1 MPPPVTAPRRLL
13 PAPRRDTA
21 GLPQMQ
27 PAPRWK
33 VLLHN
38 DDTHDMGY
46 VVQSLRKAVPGLT
59 VQEAIQ
65 IMLQAHL
72 KGVGLVRVC
81 PREQAEYF
89 QERIQSY
96 NLGCTI
102 EPDE

>member
-1 MPPPVTAPRRLL
+1 MPPPITEPRRLL
-13 PAPRRDTA
+13 PAPTRDTT
-21 GLPQMQ
+21 GLPRMQ

-46 VVQSLRKAVPGLT
+46 VVKSLRKAVPGVT
-59 VQEAIQ
+59 AQEAIQ

-89 QERIQSY
+89 QERIQSFK
-96 NLGCTI
+96 LGCTI
-102 EPDE
+102 ELDE